1 MLYFVSS
8 SRFQKPFA
16 MISRLYIYCTYV
28 PAYRIANTIKRVPIT
43 TEVALYTITNIFIK
57 RIWKVGG
64 IYIYSHAA
72 TNASTRFTYK
82 ANWVWHRVPDDGNW
96 SGHHLDIMFCSRT
109 SFSSEI
115 ALSLCWSLKCGTI
128 LWHLFK

>member
-64 IYIYSHAA
+64 IYIYIAMLRP
-72 TNASTRFTYK
+72 TRVRDLLTRQIECDTECQMM
-82 ANWVWHRVPDDGNW
+82 VIDPD
-96 SGHHLDIMFCSRT
+96 
-109 SFSSEI
+109 
-115 ALSLCWSLKCGTI
+115 TI
-128 LWHLFK
+128 LISCSAPVLHSPPK